1 MIIQKMKLPFIII
14 IDDDNQVLRAIQ
26 RDVRNKYREE
36 YKVLAAESASEALEA
51 VKELKLKNE
60 AVALFIS
67 DQRMPEMEGLTFLGK
82 TKEFFPDA
90 KKVLLT
96 AYSDIE
102 AAIKAINNLKLDY
115 YLLKPWNP
123 PEEKL
128 YPVITDLLDDW
139 QNNFIPEFEGIKII
153 GYQWS
158 PVSHRIKD
166 FLTGNLIPYK
176 WFDIELNKEAGELI
190 KLHKIELNELPAV
203 LFEDGVLLKNPSE
216 SEVAEKIG
224 LKSTASG
231 DLYDVVIVGA
241 GPAGLAAAVYGGSE
255 GLKTLLIEK
264 KAPGGQAG
272 TSSRIENY
280 LGFPSGLSGADLTR
294 RAVTQAARF
303 GVEFLSPCQVIDINI
318 KDNYKI
324 LSLSNGSEIKT
335 HTIILSTGVDYN
347 TLDIK
352 GINELTGAGV
362 YYGSAATE
370 AHSCKDKNVFIIG
383 GGNSAGQAAMYLSGF
398 AKNVFIVIRKNSLDS
413 TMSRYLIDQIN
424 KTNNISIITNSIII
438 EAAGKNKLECITLE
452 NIETGERRTNEAVA
466 LFIFIGARPV
476 TDWIKLNIFKDP
488 KGFIETGRDL
498 FKYENFKKSW
508 KLERDPFLLEIGIP
522 GIFTAGDVRAGAM
535 NRVASAV
542 GEGAMAIK
550 LVHEYLAKF

>member
-1 MIIQKMKLPFIII
+1 MKLPFILI
-14 IDDDNQVLRAIQ
+14 IDDDAQVLRAIQ
-26 RDVRNKYREE
+26 RDVRNKFREDYR
-36 YKVLAAESASEALEA
+36 VLATESAAEALQ
-51 VKELKLKNE
+51 VIKELKLKNE
-60 AVALFIS
+60 IIAMFIS
-67 DQRMPEMEGLTFLGK
+67 DQRMPDMEGTAFL
-82 TKEFFPDA
+82 ERAMEIFPES

-102 AAIKAINNLKLDY
+102 AAIKAINTVRLDY

-128 YPVITDLLDDW
+128 YPVLNDLLDDW
-139 QNNFIPEFEGIKII
+139 QNSFIPDLTGIKVI

-176 WFDIELNKEAGELI
+176 WLDIELSKEAMELMDV
-190 KLHKIELNELPAV
+190 HKIESGELPAV
-203 LFEDGVLLKNPSE
+203 IFEDGTLLKSPSDGE
-216 SEVAEKIG
+216 LANRIG
-224 LKSTASG
+224 LKSTASEE
-231 DLYDVVIVGA
+231 LYDVVIIGA
-241 GPAGLAAAVYGGSE
+241 GPAGLASAVYGGTE
-255 GLKTLLIEK
+255 GLKTLMIER

-294 RAVTQAARF
+294 RALTQATRF
-303 GVEFLSPCQVIDINI
+303 GVELLSPCEVVDISI

-335 HTIILSTGVDYN
+335 HTIIIATGVDYR
-347 TLDIK
+347 TLEIK
-352 GINELTGAGV
+352 GIGELTGAGV
-362 YYGSAATE
+362 YYGSAAAE
-370 AHSCKDKNVFIIG
+370 AHSCKDKNVYIVG

-398 AKNVFIVIRKNSLDS
+398 AKNVFIVIRKDSLDS
-413 TMSRYLIDQIN
+413 TMSHYLIDQII
-424 KTNNISIITNSIII
+424 KTSNISVINKSLVI
-438 EAAGKNKLECITLE
+438 ETIGKNRLECITIE
-452 NIETGERRTNEAVA
+452 NFETGVRETHDAGA

-476 TDWIKLNIFKDP
+476 TDWIKLNIYKDS
-488 KGFIETGRDL
+488 KGFIETGREL
-498 FKYENFKKSW
+498 LKFGNFKKIW
-508 KLERDPFLLEIGIP
+508 KLERDPYLLETCIP
-522 GIFTAGDVRAGAM
+522 GIFSAGDVRAGAM

-550 LVHEYLAKF
+550 LVHEYLAGV

>member
-1 MIIQKMKLPFIII
+1 MKLPFIII
-14 IDDDNQVLRAIQ
+14 IDDDKQVLRAIQ
-26 RDVRNKYREE
+26 RDVRNKFREE
-36 YKVLAAESASEALEA
+36 YKVIAAESGSEALEA
-51 VKELKLKNE
+51 VKELKLRNE
-60 AVALFIS
+60 VIALFIS
-67 DQRMPEMEGLTFLGK
+67 DQRMPEMEGLAFLEK
-82 TKEFFPDA
+82 AKEIFPEA
-90 KKVLLT
+90 KRVLLT
-96 AYSDIE
+96 AYSDTE

-115 YLLKPWNP
+115 YLLKPWSP

-158 PVSHRIKD
+158 PESHKIKD

-176 WFDIELNKEAGELI
+176 WFDVELNKEAGELLN
-190 KLHKIELNELPAV
+190 LHKIELNDLPAV
-203 LFEDGVLLKNPSE
+203 LFLDGSCLKSPAE
-216 SEVAEKIG
+216 SELAKKIG
-224 LKSTASG
+224 LKSIASG
-231 DLYDVVIVGA
+231 ELYDVVIIGA

-272 TSSRIENY
+272 TSARIENY
-280 LGFPSGLSGADLTR
+280 LGFPSGISGADLTR

-303 GVEFLSPCQVIDINI
+303 GVELLSPSQVVDITI

-324 LSLSNGSEIKT
+324 LSLSNGPEIKT
-335 HTIILSTGVDYN
+335 HTIILSTGVDYK

-362 YYGSAATE
+362 YYGSAASE
-370 AHSCKDKNVFIIG
+370 AHSCKDINVFIVG

-424 KTNNISIITNSIII
+424 KTNNISIITNSVII
-438 EAAGKNKLECITLE
+438 EAIGKNRLECITLE
-452 NIETGERRTNEAVA
+452 NIETGEQKTSEAGA

-476 TDWIKLNIFKDP
+476 TDWIKLNIFKDS

-508 KLERDPFLLEIGIP
+508 KLERDPYLLETGIP
-522 GIFTAGDVRAGAM
+522 GIFSAGDVRAGTM

-550 LVHEYLAKF
+550 LVHEYLTEI

>member
-1 MIIQKMKLPFIII
+1 MMKLPFIII
-14 IDDDNQVLRAIQ
+14 IDDDIQVLRAIQ
-26 RDVRNKYREE
+26 RDVRNKFREE
-36 YKVLAAESASEALEA
+36 YKIIATDSVTEALES
-51 VKELKLKNE
+51 VKELKTKNE
-60 AVALFIS
+60 SVALFIS
-67 DQRMPEMEGLTFLGK
+67 DQRMPVMEGTAFMEK
-82 TKEFFPDA
+82 AVEFFPEA

-102 AAIKAINNLKLDY
+102 AAIKAINTLKLDY

-128 YPVITDLLDDW
+128 YPVLNDLLDDW

-158 PVSHRIKD
+158 PASHKIKD

-176 WFDIELNKEAGELI
+176 WIDVELNKETEELLKI
-190 KLHKIELNELPAV
+190 HKIELPELPAV
-203 LFEDGVLLKNPSE
+203 LFEDGTLLKSP
-216 SEVAEKIG
+216 AEIEIAKKIG
-224 LKSTASG
+224 LRSTALEE
-231 DLYDVVIVGA
+231 LYDVVIIGA
-241 GPAGLAAAVYGGSE
+241 GPAGLAAAVYGGTE
-255 GLKTLLIEK
+255 GLKTLMIEK

-280 LGFPSGLSGADLTR
+280 LGFPSGLSGSDLTR
-294 RAVTQAARF
+294 RALTQATRF
-303 GVEFLSPCQVIDINI
+303 GVELLSPCEVINI
-318 KDNYKI
+318 STKDNYKI
-324 LSLSNGSEIKT
+324 LSLSSGAEIKT
-335 HTIILSTGVDYN
+335 HTIVISTGVDYR
-347 TLDIK
+347 TLDAK

-362 YYGSAATE
+362 YYGSATAE

-413 TMSRYLIDQIN
+413 TMSHYLIDQIK
-424 KTNNISIITNSIII
+424 KTKNISIIINSTII
-438 EAAGKNKLECITLE
+438 EAIGKNRLECIALE
-452 NIETGERRTNEAVA
+452 NFQTGEQTTNEAGA

-476 TDWIKLNIFKDP
+476 TDWIKLNIFKDS

-498 FKYENFKKSW
+498 FKYDDFKKFW
-508 KLERDPFLLEIGIP
+508 KLKRDPYLLETCIP
-522 GIFTAGDVRAGAM
+522 GIFSAGDVRAGAM

-550 LVHEYLAKF
+550 LVHEYLDGV

>member
-1 MIIQKMKLPFIII
+1 MKLPFIII
-14 IDDDNQVLRAIQ
+14 IDDDIQVLRAIQ
-26 RDVRNKYREE
+26 RDVRNKFRED
-36 YKVLAAESASEALEA
+36 YKVLAAESAIEALEA
-51 VKELKLKNE
+51 VKELKSQNE
-60 AVALFIS
+60 TVALFIS
-67 DQRMPEMEGLTFLGK
+67 DQRMPEMEGLDLLEKG
-82 TKEFFPDA
+82 KEFFPEA
-90 KKVLLT
+90 KKILLT
-96 AYSDIE
+96 AYSDTE

-115 YLLKPWNP
+115 YLLKPWSP

-158 PVSHRIKD
+158 PASHKIKD
-166 FLTGNLIPYK
+166 FLTSNLIPYK
-176 WFDIELNKEAGELI
+176 WFDVELNKEAGELI
-190 KLHKIELNELPAV
+190 NLHKIELNELPAV
-203 LFEDGVLLKNPSE
+203 LFEDRAFLKNPAE

-272 TSSRIENY
+272 SSAKIENY

-303 GVEFLSPCQVIDINI
+303 GVEFLSPGQVIDIKI
-318 KDNYKI
+318 KDNYKV

-347 TLDIK
+347 TLDVK

-362 YYGSAATE
+362 YYGSATTE
-370 AHSCKDKNVFIIG
+370 AHSCKGKNVFIVG
-383 GGNSAGQAAMYLSGF
+383 GGNSAGQAAMYLSAF

-424 KTNNISIITNSIII
+424 KTYNISIITNSIII
-438 EAAGKNKLECITLE
+438 EAVGKNKLECITLE
-452 NIETGERRTNEAVA
+452 NIETGERKTNEAEA
-466 LFIFIGARPV
+466 LFVFIGARPV

-508 KLERDPFLLEIGIP
+508 KLERDPFLLETGIP

-550 LVHEYLAKF
+550 LVHEYLAGI

>member
-1 MIIQKMKLPFIII
+1 MKLPFIII
-14 IDDDNQVLRAIQ
+14 IDDDKQVLRAIQ
-26 RDVRNKYREE
+26 RDVRHKFRDE
-36 YKVLAAESASEALEA
+36 YKVLAAESASEVLES
-51 VKELKLKNE
+51 VKELKLRNE
-60 AVALFIS
+60 TVALFIS
-67 DQRMPEMEGLTFLGK
+67 DQRMPEMDGLTFLGK
-82 TKEFFPDA
+82 AKEIFPDA

-96 AYSDIE
+96 AYSDTE
-102 AAIKAINNLKLDY
+102 AAINAINNLKLDY

-128 YPVITDLLDDW
+128 YPVMIDLLDDW

-158 PVSHRIKD
+158 PASHKIKD

-176 WFDIELNKEAGELI
+176 WFDIELNQEAGEI
-190 KLHKIELNELPAV
+190 INLHNIELTELPAV
-203 LFEDGVLLKNPSE
+203 IFEDGTLLKNPSE
-216 SEVAEKIG
+216 GAVAEKIG

-231 DLYDVVIVGA
+231 ELYDVVIVGA
-241 GPAGLAAAVYGGSE
+241 GPAGLAAAVYGASE

-272 TSSRIENY
+272 TSARIENY

-294 RAVTQAARF
+294 RAVTQASRF
-303 GVEFLSPCQVIDINI
+303 GVEFLSPCQVIDII
-318 KDNYKI
+318 VKDNYKV

-335 HTIILSTGVDYN
+335 RTIILSTGVDYN

-352 GINELTGAGV
+352 GINELTGSGV
-362 YYGSAATE
+362 YYGSATTE
-370 AHSCKDKNVFIIG
+370 AHSCKGKNVFIVG

-398 AKNVFIVIRKNSLDS
+398 AKNVFIVIRKNSLDA
-413 TMSRYLIDQIN
+413 TMSRYLLDQII
-424 KTNNISIITNSIII
+424 KTDNIFLIANSVIV
-438 EAAGKNKLECITLE
+438 EAAGNNRLECIVLE
-452 NIETGERRTNEAVA
+452 NIQTGERKTYEAGA
-466 LFIFIGARPV
+466 LFVFIGTRPV
-476 TDWIKLNIFKDP
+476 TDWIKLSIYKDP

-498 FKYENFKKSW
+498 FKYENFKKMW
-508 KLERDPFLLEIGIP
+508 KLEREPFLLETGIP

-550 LVHEYLAKF
+550 LVHEYLAEV